1 MEEVGIQL
9 SGAAVRHLSRTFVL
23 EHEGDYT
30 GLFED
35 AEMLELVRPIAA
47 QRPQVVAEAR
57 ATLAGE
63 EPVRTPGDH
72 CTVPFACEFS
82 SYCTNHLPPGP
93 EWPVT
98 IFPNGAGKPWLAK
111 GVTDLLDLDEAALPE
126 KHARIVRATRSGV
139 PDHDVEGARQAMA
152 KWTYP
157 RAWLDFETIAFA
169 VPRWIGTRPYQ
180 QVPFQFSVHI
190 EEADGA
196 LAHREFLSLDG
207 ADPRRSCAE
216 ALVAAIPAGA
226 TIIAYNAPFEKG
238 VLRELAAIFPD
249 LQDGLLDMAQRTVDL
264 LPVTRNHWYHRDQRG
279 SWSIKAVLP
288 TITSLDYSSLDVKDG
303 TGAQEAY
310 LEAIRPDTTADRR
323 VLLGQGLRK
332 YCAQD
337 TWAMVA
343 MASFLSA
350 AD

>member
-1 MEEVGIQL
+1 MEKTGIQL
-9 SGAAVRHLSRTFVL
+9 SGAALRHLSRAFVL
-23 EHEGDYT
+23 EREGDYT
-30 GLFED
+30 GLFQD
-35 AEMLELVRPIAA
+35 AELLEQVRPIAA

-63 EPVRTPGDH
+63 EPIREPGDH
-72 CTVPFACEFS
+72 CTGPFACEFS
-82 SYCTNHLPPGP
+82 GYCSSHLPVGP
-93 EWPVT
+93 AWPVT
-98 IFPNGAGKPWLAK
+98 VLPNGGGKSWLGK
-111 GVTDLLDLDEAALPE
+111 GITDLLELDEDALPE
-126 KHARIVRATRSGV
+126 KHARIVRATRSGE

-152 KWTYP
+152 KWAYP

-169 VPRWIGTRPYQ
+169 VPRWIRTRPYQ

-196 LAHREFLSLDG
+196 VAHHEFLSLDG
-207 ADPRRSCAE
+207 ADPRRPCAE
-216 ALVAAIPAGA
+216 ALMAAIPEDA
-226 TIIAYNAPFEKG
+226 TVIAYNAPFEKG
-238 VLRELAAIFPD
+238 VLRELAALFPEM
-249 LQDGLLDMAQRTVDL
+249 QDALLEMAHRTVDL

-288 TITSLDYSSLDVKDG
+288 TMTSLDYSNLEVKDG

-310 LEAIRPDTTADRR
+310 LEAIRPDTSDERR
-323 VLLGQGLRK
+323 RFLSDGLKK

-343 MASFLSA
+343 MARFLSA
-350 AD
+350 AN

>member
-1 MEEVGIQL
+1 
-9 SGAAVRHLSRTFVL
+9 
-23 EHEGDYT
+23 
-30 GLFED
+30 
-35 AEMLELVRPIAA
+35 
-47 QRPQVVAEAR
+47 
-57 ATLAGE
+57 
-63 EPVRTPGDH
+63 
-72 CTVPFACEFS
+72 
-82 SYCTNHLPPGP
+82 
-93 EWPVT
+93 
-98 IFPNGAGKPWLAK
+98 
-111 GVTDLLDLDEAALPE
+111 
-126 KHARIVRATRSGV
+126 
-139 PDHDVEGARQAMA
+139 MA
-152 KWTYP
+152 KWAYP

-196 LAHREFLSLDG
+196 VAHHEFLSLDG

-216 ALVAAIPAGA
+216 ALVAAIPEDASV
-226 TIIAYNAPFEKG
+226 IAYNAPFEKG

-249 LQDGLLDMAQRTVDL
+249 LKDGLLDMAQRTVDL

-288 TITSLDYSSLDVKDG
+288 TMTSLDYSSLEVKDG

-310 LEAIRPDTTADRR
+310 LEAIRPDTSDERR
-323 VLLGQGLRK
+323 TFLSDGLKK

-343 MASFLSA
+343 MARFLSA
-350 AD
+350 AA

>member
-1 MEEVGIQL
+1 
-9 SGAAVRHLSRTFVL
+9 
-23 EHEGDYT
+23 
-30 GLFED
+30 
-35 AEMLELVRPIAA
+35 VRPIAA
-47 QRPQVVAEAR
+47 QRPHVVAEAR

-63 EPVRTPGDH
+63 EPVREPGDH

-82 SYCTNHLPPGP
+82 GYCSSHLPPGP

-111 GVTDLLDLDEAALPE
+111 GVTDLLELDEATLPE
-126 KHARIVRATRSGV
+126 KHARIVRATRSGD
-139 PDHDVEGARQAMA
+139 PDHDAEGARRAME
-152 KWTYP
+152 KWAYP

-196 LAHREFLSLDG
+196 VTHHEFLSLDG

-216 ALVAAIPAGA
+216 ALMAAIPEDA
-226 TIIAYNAPFEKG
+226 TVIAYNAPFEKG

-249 LQDGLLDMAQRTVDL
+249 LKDGLLDMAQRTVDL

-279 SWSIKAVLP
+279 SWCWCARRCDRVARQP
-288 TITSLDYSSLDVKDG
+288 WTPA
-303 TGAQEAY
+303 GA
-310 LEAIRPDTTADRR
+310 RWRR
-323 VLLGQGLRK
+323 RRLV
-332 YCAQD
+332 
-337 TWAMVA
+337 V
-343 MASFLSA
+343 
-350 AD
+350 